1 MANNQKPTK
10 KQEHHIS
17 VGEVVEKTE
26 DFVTKYQKPL
36 LLVVSAVVLAVLI
49 YFGYKKLYSEPH
61 NDEALAQMY
70 MAEQQFQIDSF
81 RLALNGEQGSYYGFL
96 QVINDFG
103 STDAGNLA
111 QYYAGI
117 CQLQLGSFD
126 EAIKH
131 LKEYSSSDE
140 IIQAKA
146 YAAIGD
152 AYVEL
157 NSYNEAASYFMKAA
171 SYKDNTYAAAY
182 LMKAAMVYEQ
192 LNRFADAA
200 KAYERIR
207 TDYPNTMEAQEA
219 EKEIVR
225 ANILSQKK

>member
-1 MANNQKPTK
+1 MAKNQKPTK
-10 KQEHHIS
+10 KQEHHMS

-26 DFVTKYQKPL
+26 DFVTKYQKPIL
-36 LLVVSAVVLAVLI
+36 IAISVIVLAVLI
-49 YFGYKKLYSEPH
+49 FFGYKKLYSEPR
-61 NDEALAQMY
+61 NEEALSQMY

-81 RLALNGEQGSYYGFL
+81 SLALNGEPGSYYGFL
-96 QVINDFG
+96 QIIDDFG

-111 QYYAGI
+111 QYYAGV
-117 CQLQLGSFD
+117 CQLQIGNFD

-131 LKEYSSSDE
+131 LKKYSSSDE
-140 IIQAKA
+140 VIQAKA

-157 NSYNEAASYFMKAA
+157 SNYNEAASYFMKAA
-171 SYKDNTYAAAY
+171 NHKDNTYAAAY

-192 LNRFADAA
+192 LNRYSDAI
-200 KAYERIR
+200 KAYERVR
-207 TDYPNTMEAQEA
+207 ESYPNTIEAQEA

-225 ANILSQKK
+225 ANILSQRN

>member
-1 MANNQKPTK
+1 MAKNQKPTK
-10 KQEHHIS
+10 KQEHHVS

-26 DFVTKYQKPL
+26 DFVTKYQKPI
-36 LLVVSAVVLAVLI
+36 LVVVGAVILVVLI
-49 YFGYKKLYSEPH
+49 FFSYKKLYSEPR

-81 RLALNGEQGSYYGFL
+81 RLALNGEPGSYYGFL
-96 QVINDFG
+96 QVIDDFG
-103 STDAGNLA
+103 STNAGNLA

-131 LKEYSSSDE
+131 LKKYSSSDE
-140 IIQAKA
+140 IIQARA

-157 NSYNEAASYFMKAA
+157 KSYDDAASYFIKAA
-171 SYKDNTYAAAY
+171 NHRDNTYAAMY

-192 LNRFADAA
+192 LNRFNDAI

-207 TDYPNTMEAQEA
+207 TDYPNTIEAQEA

-225 ANILSQKK
+225 ANILSQKN